1 MSKENISSGDLGIML
16 MDFIATLNTP
26 IPGVLAA
33 LSFVAGTIACEAGYS
48 KEDSTQA
55 FGEAYEN
62 AKLRL
67 AKLKMELN

>member
-16 MDFIATLNTP
+16 MDFIATLDTP

-33 LSFVAGTIACEAGYS
+33 LSFVTGTIACEAGYS
-48 KEDSTQA
+48 KEDSMQA
-55 FGEAYEN
+55 FGDSYEQ

-67 AKLKMELN
+67 KKLKMELN